1 MKPLK
6 QSSTVRRYAL
16 TDMVKYYESLG
27 QEPGV
32 YIVDTKESRQLNRE
46 LGIHSV
52 NYCGNTNNIN
62 N

>member
-1 MKPLK
+1 MKSSK
-6 QSSTVRRYAL
+6 QSNTVKRYAL
-16 TDMVKYYESLG
+16 TDMVKYYASLG

-32 YIVDTKESRQLNRE
+32 YIVDTKETRRLNRE

-52 NYCGNTNNIN
+52 NYGTNNIN